1 MWSLAPSRPWFT
13 RSVSGPY
20 NYVFADN
27 PPANILDAATGPAT
41 PMLGQLMW
49 TTTTTALTTGG
60 LTDLWGDPNDVLRY
74 VKASTLK
81 VTAGAWAA
89 VCRRSDVQR
98 VLNEF
103 WRAHSS
109 RVNRYALAG
118 RFPITGVLD
127 IRVSAVD
134 SLAGAPAGSVGL
146 PLLAA
151 TSRVAG
157 RPDLDTVVWLGVLT
171 KPNERYSDDFFCE
184 TEQWLFANYSSY
196 AVPRAEW
203 SKGWAYTA
211 EGAYRDSAMLGSRL
225 PAADGAAFAQ
235 ARTILNTLDP
245 ARVFSSPL
253 LDDLLP

>member
-1 MWSLAPSRPWFT
+1 
-13 RSVSGPY
+13 
-20 NYVFADN
+20 
-27 PPANILDAATGPAT
+27 
-41 PMLGQLMW
+41 MLGQLMW

-81 VTAGAWAA
+81 VMAGAWAV

-109 RVNRYALAG
+109 RVNRYALVG
-118 RFPITGVLD
+118 RFPITGVLH

-134 SLAGAPAGSVGL
+134 SLAEAPAGSVGL

-151 TSRVAG
+151 TSPVAG

-203 SKGWAYTA
+203 SKGWA
-211 EGAYRDSAMLGSRL
+211 
-225 PAADGAAFAQ
+225 
-235 ARTILNTLDP
+235 
-245 ARVFSSPL
+245 
-253 LDDLLP
+253 